1 MIPCYE
7 WNRSVIVPKPHELS
21 GRQEI
26 GLSDIADYPIV
37 TYVYGPSG
45 QSRLT
50 KAFEKI
56 DKTPNVVFSATDTDV
71 IKTYVR
77 MGFGVGIIAS
87 MASDAAQDK
96 DLQIFDASHLFD
108 FSIAYIGFRRGTFL
122 RGFMLKFMELFAPHL
137 DQHTVKDILNSES
150 RRERENLFGEF
161 ELPSR

>member
-1 MIPCYE
+1 MQTVVCVKQQQGK
-7 WNRSVIVPKPHELS
+7 NMK
-21 GRQEI
+21 
-26 GLSDIADYPIV
+26 
-37 TYVYGPSG
+37 TYNH
-45 QSRLT
+45 
-50 KAFEKI
+50 EKI

-87 MASDAAQDK
+87 MASDSAQDK

-137 DQHTVKDILNSES
+137 DQHTVKGILNSES
-150 RRERENLFGEF
+150 RRERENLFAEF